1 MTELIDVLRQEHR
14 NIKKLLKVLERELA
28 VFDRSDR
35 PDYEVLRGVID
46 YFMDYPDACHHPKED
61 LIYAKLAVRDRAA
74 VTAVGDLEAEHR
86 EGARR
91 LRRVALAVEKVLDDQ
106 DLLRRDVDKIVRD
119 FIVHER
125 RHMAK
130 EERLLFPAALKALQP
145 ADWADIALQ
154 LADRYDPLSAPSV
167 EAKYEAL
174 RRTILKLEDEAEAE
188 RVH

>member
-14 NIKKLLKVLERELA
+14 NIEKLLKVLERELA
-28 VFDRSDR
+28 VFDRSER
-35 PDYEVLRGVID
+35 PDYEVLFAVIS
-46 YFMDYPDACHHPKED
+46 YFTDYPDACHHPKED
-61 LIYAKLAVRDRAA
+61 LIYAKLLLRDHAA
-74 VTAVGDLEAEHR
+74 AAAIGDLEAEHR

-91 LRRVALAVEKVLDDQ
+91 LRRVAVAVEKVLDDQ

-119 FIVHER
+119 FIVNER

-145 ADWADIALQ
+145 ADWADVALQ
-154 LADRYDPLSAPSV
+154 LADRYDPLNEPST
-167 EAKYEAL
+167 EQKYEAL